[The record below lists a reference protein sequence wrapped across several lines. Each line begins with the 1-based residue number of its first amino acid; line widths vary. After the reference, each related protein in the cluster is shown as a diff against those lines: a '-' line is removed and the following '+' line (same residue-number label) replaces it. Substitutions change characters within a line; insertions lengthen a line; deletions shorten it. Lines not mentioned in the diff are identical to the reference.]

1 MGAARCAP
9 RFPSS
14 PLLFVES
21 PAASIEARAF
31 KTRDTLGLEDER
43 PSTLR
48 DYLHLLWRNK
58 WIVLLVSITI
68 PLTAVFVSR
77 REAALY
83 QASAEVLLHPEN
95 LAANVTGIEDPNQFN
110 PSRTAATQAQIA
122 RVPEV
127 ARRTLAA
134 EGLKDRSPSD
144 LIGASTV
151 STDDESDI
159 LTFTVAD
166 PSRAL
171 PARLANEYARQYIL
185 YREELDAREIRAA
198 REATEARIAE
208 LEASGDTRSALHA
221 TLTEKAQQLDAL
233 ETLQTPRADLV
244 RPATGA
250 AQIEPQPMRNAIL
263 GLALGVLLGLGL
275 AFLRE
280 ALNTRVR
287 SAETIA
293 RQLDLPVLARIPHLP
308 RSLRRPKG
316 LLVEDGNRP
325 QTEAFRILRAN
336 FDLANMSHS
345 ARRVMVTSAVENE
358 GKSTTVANLGLAL
371 ARTGQDVILVDLDL
385 RKASLHDFF
394 NIDPHPALSDV
405 ALRRVPLEEAIVR
418 IDIENES
425 SRMANGDGR
434 DMRGSLRVLPAG
446 AFPPN
451 PDEFLAGPAIDD
463 ILRRL
468 EVQSGLVLI
477 DGPPLL
483 TVADALAVSS
493 KVNALLVV
501 ARLNFVRDQMLNHL
515 AAVLRTAP
523 PAKLGL
529 VITWAELE
537 RGYEYLTSAAGQ
549 RRPASDDFSA
559 VVRQES
565 LSRGSRREGF

>member
-1 MGAARCAP
+1 
-9 RFPSS
+9 
-14 PLLFVES
+14 
-21 PAASIEARAF
+21 
-31 KTRDTLGLEDER
+31 LEDER

-58 WIVLLVSITI
+58 WIVILVSITI
-68 PLTAVFVSR
+68 PLAAVLVSK

-95 LAANVTGIEDPNQFN
+95 LAANVAGIEDPNQFN
-110 PSRTAATQAQIA
+110 PSRIAATQAKIA

-134 EGLKDRSPSD
+134 AGLKDRSPSD

-151 STDDESDI
+151 SMDDESDI

-166 PSRAL
+166 TSRAL

-185 YREELDAREIRAA
+185 YRQELDEREIRAA

-221 TLTEKAQQLDAL
+221 SLTEKADQLDAL

-250 AQIEPQPMRNAIL
+250 GQIQPQPVRNGIL

-287 SAETIA
+287 SAETVA
-293 RQLDLPVLARIPHLP
+293 RQLDLPVLARIPHPPRPLRQP
-308 RSLRRPKG
+308 KRSLIA
-316 LLVEDGNRP
+316 DGNGP

-336 FDLANMSHS
+336 FDLANKRYG
-345 ARRVMVTSAVENE
+345 AGRVMVTSAVENE

-371 ARTGQDVILVDLDL
+371 ARTGRHVIIVDLDL

-394 NIDPHPALSDV
+394 NINPHPGLTDV
-405 ALRRVPLEEAIVR
+405 ALRNVPLEEAIAR
-418 IDIENES
+418 IEIENDS
-425 SRMANGDGR
+425 SRAANGDGR
-434 DMRGSLRVLPAG
+434 VMRGSLNVLPAG

-451 PDEFLAGPAIDD
+451 PDEFLTGPAIDD
-463 ILRRL
+463 ILQRL
-468 EVQSGLVLI
+468 EVGSGRQEVGSGRQEMRSGRQEMRSGRQEIRSGRQEVRSGLVLI

-493 KVNALLVV
+493 KVDALLVV
-501 ARLNFVRDQMLNHL
+501 VRLNFVRDQMLNHL
-515 AAVLRTAP
+515 ASVLGTTPAV
-523 PAKLGL
+523 KLGL
-529 VITWAELE
+529 VVTGAELE
-537 RGYEYLTSAAGQ
+537 RGYDYLTSPVGQ
-549 RRPASDDFSA
+549 RGPASRDLSA
-559 VVRQES
+559 PVRKVS
-565 LSRGSRREGF
+565 MSRGWRRERL